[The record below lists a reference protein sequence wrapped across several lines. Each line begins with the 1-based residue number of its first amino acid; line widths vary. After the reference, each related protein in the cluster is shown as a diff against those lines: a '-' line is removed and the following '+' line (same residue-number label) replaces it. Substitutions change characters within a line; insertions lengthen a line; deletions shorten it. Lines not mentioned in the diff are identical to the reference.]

1 MKCGKSRKR
10 KNSRNPASSLAGGC
24 TPLRRASSR
33 SVAGRT
39 EPSRWTWISAFGIRR
54 MNVSNRESTLFSLS
68 NIHCA
73 PGEGLRL
80 CGRMLASSR
89 AKSRRHT
96 LLAGGLERHRS
107 LKGNRRALRRA
118 RSWRWE
124 PPGIDAT
131 LADEHAEQRWA
142 EARAK
147 AIAWATGV
155 KDDPRVIYLDTETT
169 GFGPRA
175 EIVDIAAVS
184 AAGEVLLESL
194 VQPTRRIPADAI
206 AVHGITNADVK
217 DAPTWC
223 DLYEELLRVLAGRRI
238 IVYNVIFDR
247 QMVNQACERYDL
259 AAPAAD
265 WECAMRKYA
274 GFYGNWDSGKRW
286 YRFQKLERAVL
297 AFGAEPGG
305 HRAAADAFACRAVVL
320 GMAATPPPMPE
331 TGAPM
336 GSLAAKRTWHVPAEI
351 ATSPG
356 DGRELTETKATSPE
370 QQPVDAYTRWA
381 QSVLEFVA
389 TLDTI
394 PGELRECPGA
404 CGTWSVREVVGHCAG
419 WEWEAARRLRL
430 IAADPTLPDA
440 VYKVEGFNAASVAAR
455 ARQDWSRT
463 QDELAKASNTL
474 ARAARAMPDD
484 ARTEEWLLGRAA
496 DFEEH
501 ADGLR
506 RWIVE
511 TASPTLN
518 RRAQMVN

>member
-1 MKCGKSRKR
+1 
-10 KNSRNPASSLAGGC
+10 L
-24 TPLRRASSR
+24 
-33 SVAGRT
+33 
-39 EPSRWTWISAFGIRR
+39 
-54 MNVSNRESTLFSLS
+54 
-68 NIHCA
+68 
-73 PGEGLRL
+73 
-80 CGRMLASSR
+80 
-89 AKSRRHT
+89 
-96 LLAGGLERHRS
+96 
-107 LKGNRRALRRA
+107 
-118 RSWRWE
+118 
-124 PPGIDAT
+124 T
-131 LADEHAEQRWA
+131 LADEHAQQRWA

-147 AIAWATGV
+147 AIAWAAGV
-155 KDDPRVIYLDTETT
+155 MDDPRVIYLDTETT

-194 VQPTRRIPADAI
+194 VQPTRRIPADAT

-217 DAPTWC
+217 DAPAWC

-331 TGAPM
+331 TGADMAP
-336 GSLAAKRTWHVPAEI
+336 LDTKRTWHVPAEKVV
-351 ATSPG
+351 SPG
-356 DGRELTETKATSPE
+356 NDNRSTQAESTSSE

-389 TLDTI
+389 LLDAI
-394 PGELRECPGA
+394 PAELRERPGA
-404 CGTWSVREVVGHCAG
+404 CGAWSVREVVAHCAG

-440 VYKVEGFNAASVAAR
+440 VYKVEGFNAASVAVR

-463 QDELAKASNTL
+463 LDELAKASNTL

-511 TASPTLN
+511 TASSTLSS
-518 RRAQMVN
+518 RARMMK

>member
-1 MKCGKSRKR
+1 
-10 KNSRNPASSLAGGC
+10 
-24 TPLRRASSR
+24 
-33 SVAGRT
+33 
-39 EPSRWTWISAFGIRR
+39 
-54 MNVSNRESTLFSLS
+54 MN
-68 NIHCA
+68 
-73 PGEGLRL
+73 
-80 CGRMLASSR
+80 
-89 AKSRRHT
+89 
-96 LLAGGLERHRS
+96 
-107 LKGNRRALRRA
+107 
-118 RSWRWE
+118 
-124 PPGIDAT
+124 
-131 LADEHAEQRWA
+131 
-142 EARAK
+142 
-147 AIAWATGV
+147 
-155 KDDPRVIYLDTETT
+155 DPRVIYLDTETT

-194 VQPTRRIPADAI
+194 VQPTRRIPADAT

-217 DAPTWC
+217 HAPAWC
-223 DLYEELLRVLAGRRI
+223 DLYEELLQVLAGRRI

-274 GFYGNWDSGKRW
+274 GFYGNWDTGKRW

-320 GMAATPPPMPE
+320 GMAATPPPISEPG
-331 TGAPM
+331 TNLAP
-336 GSLAAKRTWHVPAEI
+336 LDTKRTWHVPAEKAAI
-351 ATSPG
+351 PG
-356 DGRELTETKATSPE
+356 DDRRSSPTESASPE
-370 QQPVDAYTRWA
+370 QQPADAYTRWA
-381 QSVLEFVA
+381 RAVLEFV
-389 TLDTI
+389 TLLESI
-394 PGELRECPGA
+394 PADLRERPGA
-404 CGTWSVREVVGHCAG
+404 YGVWSVREVVAHCTG

-440 VYKVEGFNAASVAAR
+440 IYKVEGFNAASVAAR

-463 QDELAKASNTL
+463 LDELAKASNTL

-484 ARTEEWLLGRAA
+484 ARTQEWLVGRAA

-501 ADGLR
+501 TDGLR

-511 TASPTLN
+511 TASPTVSGWA
-518 RRAQMVN
+518 RMK

>member
-1 MKCGKSRKR
+1 M
-10 KNSRNPASSLAGGC
+10 
-24 TPLRRASSR
+24 
-33 SVAGRT
+33 
-39 EPSRWTWISAFGIRR
+39 
-54 MNVSNRESTLFSLS
+54 
-68 NIHCA
+68 H
-73 PGEGLRL
+73 
-80 CGRMLASSR
+80 
-89 AKSRRHT
+89 
-96 LLAGGLERHRS
+96 
-107 LKGNRRALRRA
+107 
-118 RSWRWE
+118 
-124 PPGIDAT
+124 
-131 LADEHAEQRWA
+131 
-142 EARAK
+142 
-147 AIAWATGV
+147 
-155 KDDPRVIYLDTETT
+155 DPRVIYLDTETT

-184 AAGEVLLESL
+184 AAGEVILESL
-194 VQPTRRIPADAI
+194 VQPTRRIPADAT

-217 DAPTWC
+217 HAPTWC

-274 GFYGNWDSGKRW
+274 GFYGNWDSRKRW

-297 AFGAEPGG
+297 AFGAEPGR

-320 GMAATPPPMPE
+320 GMAATPPPIPE
-331 TGAPM
+331 PGANP
-336 GSLAAKRTWHVPAEI
+336 GLLDTKRTWHVPAEKA
-351 ATSPG
+351 ATPG
-356 DGRELTETKATSPE
+356 DDRRSTQTEAASPE

-381 QSVLEFVA
+381 RAVREFVA
-389 TLDTI
+389 LLDAI
-394 PGELRECPGA
+394 PAELRERPGA
-404 CGTWSVREVVGHCAG
+404 CGTWSVREVVAHCAG

-463 QDELAKASNTL
+463 LDELAKASNTL

-484 ARTEEWLLGRAA
+484 ARTQEWLVGRAA

-501 ADGLR
+501 TDGLR

-511 TASPTLN
+511 TTSPTLCGWV
-518 RRAQMVN
+518 RMK